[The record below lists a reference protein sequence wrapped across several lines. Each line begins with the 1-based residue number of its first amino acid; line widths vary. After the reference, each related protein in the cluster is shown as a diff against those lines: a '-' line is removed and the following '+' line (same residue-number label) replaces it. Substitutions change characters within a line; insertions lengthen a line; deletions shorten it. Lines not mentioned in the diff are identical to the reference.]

1 MTTGIGI
8 DKASEISPKDFERM
22 LLRTLTAMKKGDF
35 KVRMPVEFTGSAGKI
50 SDTLNDILELSQK
63 TADEVERIANV
74 VGKEGKLTQ
83 RAQVPVAGGEWAVIA
98 ESVNSLVSDLVQPTN
113 EISRV
118 IGAVA
123 RGDLSRTMAIEF
135 DGRPLKGEFLR
146 TAKTVNTMVTQLAS
160 FASEVT
166 RVAREVGTE
175 GKLGGQADVKGV
187 AGTWKDLTESVNSM
201 AGNLTAQVR
210 NIAEVTTAVATGDLS
225 KKITVEVRGE
235 ILELKNTI
243 NTMVDQLRSFASE
256 VTRVAREVGSEGKL
270 GGQADVQGVSGT
282 WRDLTDSVNYMA
294 ANLTNQVRNIAAVTT
309 AVANGDLSKQITV
322 DARGEILELKET
334 INTMVDQL
342 RSFASEVTRVA
353 REVGTEGKLG
363 GQADVKGVSGT
374 WKDLTDSVNYMAANL
389 TSQVRNIAEVTTA
402 VANGDLSKKITAEAL
417 GEILE
422 LKNTINTMVDQLRSF
437 ASEVTRVAREVGTE
451 GQLGGQAEVP
461 GVAGTWKDL
470 TDSVNAMAG
479 NLTAQVRNI
488 AEVTTA
494 VANGDLSKK
503 ITVDVRGEILELKN
517 TINTMVDQLNSFAS
531 EVTRVARE
539 VGTEGKLG
547 GQAEVRGVAGT
558 WKDLTDNVNM
568 MASNL
573 TAQVRNIADVTTAVA
588 MGDLSKKITV
598 DVRGEILELKNT
610 INTMVDQLS
619 GFASEVTR
627 VAREVGTEGMLG
639 GQAEVPG
646 VAGTWKDLTD
656 SVNAMAGNLTA
667 QVRNIAE
674 VTTAVANGDL
684 GKKITVE
691 VRGEILELKNTINT
705 MVDQL
710 NSFAAE
716 VTRVAREVGTEG
728 KLGGQAQVKGVAGTW
743 KDLTDSVNSMA
754 GNLTGQVRNI
764 AEVTTAVA
772 MGDLSKKIT
781 VDVKGEI
788 LELKNTINTMVDQLS
803 AFASEVT
810 RVARE
815 VGTEGMLGGQAEVR
829 GVAGT
834 WKDLTDSVNYMA
846 SNLTGQVRNIADVTT
861 AVANGDLS
869 KKITVEVKGEILEL
883 KNTINTMVD
892 QLRAFASEVT
902 RVAREVGTEGKLGGQ
917 AMVQGVAGTWKDLT
931 DSVNSMASN
940 LTAQV
945 RNIAEVTTAV
955 ALGDLTKKITVD
967 VRGEI
972 LELKNTIN
980 TMVDQ
985 LRSFAAEVT
994 RVAREVG
1001 TEGKLGG
1008 QADVRG
1014 VSGTWKDLTD
1024 SVNSMASNLTNQ
1036 VRNIAQVTTAVANGD
1051 LSKKIT
1057 VAVRGEVLELK
1068 NTINTMVDQL
1078 NSFAAEVTRV
1088 AREVGTEGKL
1098 GGQAQV
1104 KGVAGTWKDLT
1115 DSVNS
1120 MAGNLTAQVRNIAEV
1135 TTAVAMGD
1143 LSKKITVDVKGEIL
1157 ELKNTINTMV
1167 DQLNSFAAEVTR
1179 VAREVGTEGK
1189 LGGQAQVRG
1198 VAGTWKDLTDN
1209 VNFMA
1214 SNLTNQVRNIA
1225 QVTTAVAMGDLSKK
1239 ITVDVKGE
1247 ILELKNTIN
1256 TMVDQLNSF
1265 AAEVTRVAR
1274 EVGTEGKLGGQAE
1287 VKGVAGTWKDL
1298 TDNVNMMAANLTNQV
1313 RGIAKVVTAVAN
1325 GVLKQKL
1332 TVEARGEIAELGD
1345 TINNM
1350 IDTLAT
1356 FADQVTTVAREVGVE
1371 GKLGGR
1377 ANVPGASGT
1386 WRDLTDNVNQLAANL
1401 TTQVR
1406 AIADVATAVTKGDL
1420 TRSITVEAQGE
1431 VAALKDNVN
1440 EMIRSLRETT
1450 LRNNEQD
1457 WLKTNLAKFTRMMQ
1471 GQKNLTTVSQLILSE
1486 LAPVVGAKHGVFYVM
1501 DQNGGG
1507 EPVLKLAATY
1517 AYKERKHLARQF
1529 RIGEGIVGQAAFE
1542 KQRILLQNAP
1552 EDYIT
1557 INSGLGEAKPMQIVV
1572 LPIVFEGAVL
1582 AVMELATFTAFSDTY
1597 VSLLDQLTESIGVV
1611 LNTIQ
1616 ANMRTE
1622 ELLTQSQSLAEELQ
1636 AQQEELTETNKRL
1649 EQQAKS
1655 LQASEELLKTQQEE
1669 LQQTNEE
1676 LEEKARLLQT
1686 QNEEVEHKNREV
1698 ENAKRQLEEKA
1709 RQLALTSKYKSEFL
1723 ANMSHELR
1731 TPLNSLLIL
1740 AKLLAENPD
1749 NNLSGKQ
1756 VDFARTIHSSGQDLL
1771 TLIND
1776 ILDLSKIES
1785 GMMTI
1790 SLGDLPFTELA
1801 ESMDKTF
1808 RQVANDKRL
1817 DFNIELDASLP
1828 RTIHTDATRLQQVL
1842 KNLLGNAF
1850 KFTEKGGVTLRLATA
1865 SEGWTPGHETLER
1878 ASSVIAFNVSD
1889 TGIGIPDEKQRI
1901 IFEAFQQADASTTRK
1916 FGGTG
1921 LGLSISREI
1930 ARLLGGEIRVTSEE
1944 GSGSSFTLFLP
1955 QSYVAP
1961 TRRREED
1968 RNGSTLETPIAAE
1981 IALRRAGDSDAQ
1993 ARTSS
1998 EEPNVVTR
2006 RTRREDEGRGEE
2018 TQLIVEEQVPDDR
2031 DSIADGDRLVLIVED
2046 DVTFASILLDMAH
2059 DKGFKGVVATRGES
2073 GLQLAKRYRPDA
2085 ITLDIALPDME
2096 GWTVL
2101 DRLKHDKSTRHIPV
2115 HIISGD
2121 DETARGLKLGAFAQV
2136 QKPVTKEA
2144 LDEAFAKIKGFVDRP
2159 NKSLLIIEDNEQQR
2173 SAIAELI
2180 GGDGDV
2186 DITSAASGEEALQ
2199 ILRDRRFDCMVLDLG
2214 LPDMNGFEFISRMRN
2229 DLGVD
2234 DIPIVVYTG
2243 RELTKKEETEL
2254 KRMAEAIIVKDARSP
2269 ERLLDETA
2277 LFLHRV
2283 EANLPEQKRQI
2294 LEQLHESD
2302 PVLAGKKALIVDDDM
2317 RNIYA
2322 LTSLLERHK
2331 MNVLYAESGA
2341 DGIEQLHNHPDI
2353 DVVLM
2358 DVMMPEMDGYE
2369 AMRRIRSMDEYKNL
2383 PMIALT
2389 AKAMKGDREKCM
2401 EAGASDYITKPI
2413 DAQQLISLLRVWL
2426 YL

>member
-8 DKASEISPKDFERM
+8 DKAAELTPKDFERL
-22 LLRTLTAMKKGDF
+22 LLRTLAAMKKGDF
-35 KVRMPVEFTGSAGKI
+35 AVRMPVEFTGTQGKI
-50 SDTLNDILELSQK
+50 ADTLNDILEMNDRM
-63 TADEVERIANV
+63 AGEIERISNV
-74 VGKEGKLTQ
+74 VGKEGKLNQ
-83 RAQVPVAGGEWAVIA
+83 RAQIPAAGGQWVVMA

-113 EISRV
+113 EIARV

-123 RGDLSRTMAIEF
+123 RGDLTRTMAIEF

-146 TAKTVNTMVTQLAS
+146 TAKTVNTMVSQLAS

-187 AGTWKDLTESVNSM
+187 AGTWKDLTESVNMM
-201 AGNLTAQVR
+201 ASNLTGQVR
-210 NIAEVTTAVATGDLS
+210 NIAEVTTAVANGDLS

-294 ANLTNQVRNIAAVTT
+294 SNLTNQVRNIAAVTT

-322 DARGEILELKET
+322 EARGEILELKET

-422 LKNTINTMVDQLRSF
+422 LKNTINTMVDQLRAF

-451 GQLGGQAEVP
+451 GRLGGQAEVP

-494 VANGDLSKK
+494 VALGDLSKK

-517 TINTMVDQLNSFAS
+517 TINTMVDQLNSFAAEVTRVAREVGSEGKLGVQAEVKGVAGTWKDLTDSVNAMASNLTVQLRDVSGVATAIAGGDLTRKITVEVRGEILQIKETINTMVDQLSAFAS

-539 VGTEGKLG
+539 VGTEGRLG
-547 GQAEVRGVAGT
+547 GQADVPGVAGT
-558 WKDLTDNVNM
+558 WKDLTDSVNA
-568 MASNL
+568 MASNLTGQVRNIAEVTTAVALGDLSKKITVEVRGEILELKNTINTMVDQLNSFAAEVTRVAREVGTEGRLGGQAEVKGVAGTWRDLTDSVNSMAANL
-573 TAQVRNIADVTTAVA
+573 TAQVRNIAEVTTAVA

-639 GQAEVPG
+639 GQAEVKG

-656 SVNAMAGNLTA
+656 SVNYMAGNLTA

-684 GKKITVE
+684 SKKITVE
-691 VRGEILELKNTINT
+691 VRGEILELKDTINTMVDQLRSFAAEVTRVAREVGSEGKLGGQADVQGVSGTWRDLTDSVNYMAANLTAQVRNIADVTTAVANGDLSKKITVDVKGEVLELKNTINTMVDQLNSFASEVTRVAREVGVEGKLGGQAQVKGVAGTWKDLTDNVNMMASNLTAQVRNIAQVTTAVANGDLSKKITVDVRGEILELKDTINT

-728 KLGGQAQVKGVAGTW
+728 KLGGQAIVKGV
-743 KDLTDSVNSMA
+743 S
-754 GNLTGQVRNI
+754 
-764 AEVTTAVA
+764 
-772 MGDLSKKIT
+772 
-781 VDVKGEI
+781 
-788 LELKNTINTMVDQLS
+788 
-803 AFASEVT
+803 
-810 RVARE
+810 
-815 VGTEGMLGGQAEVR
+815 
-829 GVAGT
+829 
-834 WKDLTDSVNYMA
+834 
-846 SNLTGQVRNIADVTT
+846 
-861 AVANGDLS
+861 
-869 KKITVEVKGEILEL
+869 
-883 KNTINTMVD
+883 
-892 QLRAFASEVT
+892 
-902 RVAREVGTEGKLGGQ
+902 
-917 AMVQGVAGTWKDLT
+917 GTWKDLT

-955 ALGDLTKKITVD
+955 ALGDLSKKITVD

-985 LRSFAAEVT
+985 LNSFASEVT

-1001 TEGKLGG
+1001 TEGRLGG
-1008 QADVRG
+1008 QAQVKG
-1014 VSGTWKDLTD
+1014 VAGTWKDLTD
-1024 SVNSMASNLTNQ
+1024 NVNMMASNLTAQ

-1057 VAVRGEVLELK
+1057 VDVKGEILELK
-1068 NTINTMVDQL
+1068 ETINTMVDQL
-1078 NSFAAEVTRV
+1078 NSFASEVTRV

-1115 DSVNS
+1115 D
-1120 MAGNLTAQVRNIAEV
+1120 
-1135 TTAVAMGD
+1135 
-1143 LSKKITVDVKGEIL
+1143 
-1157 ELKNTINTMV
+1157 
-1167 DQLNSFAAEVTR
+1167 
-1179 VAREVGTEGK
+1179 
-1189 LGGQAQVRG
+1189 
-1198 VAGTWKDLTDN
+1198 
-1209 VNFMA
+1209 
-1214 SNLTNQVRNIA
+1214 
-1225 QVTTAVAMGDLSKK
+1225 
-1239 ITVDVKGE
+1239 
-1247 ILELKNTIN
+1247 
-1256 TMVDQLNSF
+1256 
-1265 AAEVTRVAR
+1265 
-1274 EVGTEGKLGGQAE
+1274 
-1287 VKGVAGTWKDL
+1287 
-1298 TDNVNMMAANLTNQV
+1298 NVNMMASNLTNQV
-1313 RGIAKVVTAVAN
+1313 RGIAKVVTAIAKGN
-1325 GVLKQKL
+1325 LKQKL

-1345 TINNM
+1345 TINDM
-1350 IDTLAT
+1350 IETLAT

-1371 GKLGGR
+1371 GRLGGQ

-1431 VAALKDNVN
+1431 LAALKGNIN
-1440 EMIRSLRETT
+1440 EMIRNLRETT
-1450 LRNNEQD
+1450 SRSAEQD
-1457 WLKTNLAKFTRMMQ
+1457 WLKTNIAKFTRMMQ
-1471 GQKNLTTVSQLILSE
+1471 GQKNLQTVSQMILSE
-1486 LAPVVGAKHGVFYVM
+1486 LSPVVDAAHGVFYIV
-1501 DQNGGG
+1501 DGGNVQS
-1507 EPVLKLAATY
+1507 EPVLRLAATY
-1517 AYKERKHLARQF
+1517 AYRERKHLNKEF
-1529 RIGEGIVGQAAFE
+1529 RIGEGLVGQAAFE
-1542 KQRILLQNAP
+1542 KQRILITNAP
-1552 EDYIT
+1552 DDYIN
-1557 INSGLGEAKPMQIVV
+1557 INSGLGEARPLQIIV

-1582 AVMELATFTAFSDTY
+1582 AVMELASFSRFTETY
-1597 VSLLDQLTESIGVV
+1597 QSLLDQLTESIGVV

-1622 ELLTQSQSLAEELQ
+1622 ELLSQSQSLAEELQ

-1655 LQASEELLKTQQEE
+1655 LQASEELLKQQQEE

-1686 QNEEVEHKNREV
+1686 QNEEVERKNREV
-1698 ENAKRQLEEKA
+1698 ETAKRQLEEKA

-1740 AKLLAENPD
+1740 AKLLSDNPEG
-1749 NNLSGKQ
+1749 NLTEKQ
-1756 VDFARTIHSSGQDLL
+1756 VDFAKTIHASGQDLL

-1785 GMMTI
+1785 GMMTVAL
-1790 SLGDLPFTELA
+1790 SDFTFRELNDLMER
-1801 ESMDKTF
+1801 TF
-1808 RQVANDKRL
+1808 RQVANDKSL
-1817 DFNIELDASLP
+1817 DFTIDVDPNLP
-1828 RTIHTDATRLQQVL
+1828 PSVNTDPTRLQQVL

-1850 KFTEKGGVTLRLATA
+1850 KFTEKGGVTLRIEQAVG
-1865 SEGWTPGHETLER
+1865 GWTPGHDVLDR
-1878 ASSVIAFNVSD
+1878 APGVVAFQVRD
-1889 TGIGIPDEKQRI
+1889 TGIGIPEDKQRI

-1916 FGGTG
+1916 YGGTG

-1930 ARLLGGEIRVTSEE
+1930 ARLLGGEIRVESEQ
-1944 GSGSSFTLFLP
+1944 GVGSSFTLFLP

-1961 TRRREED
+1961 VRRDRDPLTEGTRPASAPEPLTAAPAEQRQ
-1968 RNGSTLETPIAAE
+1968 TPRGTFDLD
-1981 IALRRAGDSDAQ
+1981 LRPE
-1993 ARTSS
+1993 S
-1998 EEPNVVTR
+1998 EQPVVV
-2006 RTRREDEGRGEE
+2006 
-2018 TQLIVEEQVPDDR
+2018 IEEQIPDDR
-2031 DSIADGDRLVLIVED
+2031 DTIQQGDRTVMIVED
-2046 DVTFASILLDMAH
+2046 DIPYARILLDMAH
-2059 DKGFKGVVATRGES
+2059 DKGFKAIVATRGETA
-2073 GLQLAKRYRPDA
+2073 LNLARRYRPDA
-2085 ITLDIALPDME
+2085 VTLDIQLPDME

-2101 DRLKHDKSTRHIPV
+2101 DRLKHDRITRHIPV
-2115 HIISGD
+2115 HIISAD
-2121 DETARGLKLGAFAQV
+2121 DETGRGLRLGAFAQV
-2136 QKPVTKEA
+2136 QKPVTKEG
-2144 LDEAFAKIKGFVDRP
+2144 LDDAFAKIRGFVERA
-2159 NKSLLIIEDNEQQR
+2159 NKSLLVVEDNEAQR
-2173 SAIAELI
+2173 NAIVELI
-2180 GGDGDV
+2180 GEGDV
-2186 DITSAASGEEALQ
+2186 EITAVGSGEEALNL
-2199 ILRDRRFDCMVLDLG
+2199 LRERRFDCMVLDLG
-2214 LPDMNGFEFISRMRN
+2214 LPDMSGFDFINRMKN
-2229 DLGVD
+2229 ELQITDV
-2234 DIPIVVYTG
+2234 PIVVYTG
-2243 RELTKKEETEL
+2243 RELSRKEENDL
-2254 KRMAEAIIVKDARSP
+2254 KRMADAIIVKDVRSP
-2269 ERLLDETA
+2269 DRLLDETA

-2283 EANLPEQKRQI
+2283 EANLPEQKRKM

-2331 MNVLYAESGA
+2331 MNVLYAESGQE
-2341 DGIEQLHNHPDI
+2341 GIDLLRSHADI

-2369 AMRRIRSMDEYKNL
+2369 AMRRIRSMPDGRNL
-2383 PMIALT
+2383 PIIALT

-2413 DAQQLISLLRVWL
+2413 DAQQLVSLLRVWL
-2426 YL
+2426 YR